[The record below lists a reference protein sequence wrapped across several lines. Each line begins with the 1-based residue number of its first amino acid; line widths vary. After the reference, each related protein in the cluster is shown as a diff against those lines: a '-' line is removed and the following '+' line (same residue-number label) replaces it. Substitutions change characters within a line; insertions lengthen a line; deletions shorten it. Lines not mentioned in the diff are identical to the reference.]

1 MNPGKLN
8 LPARYFA
15 LRQTQGPSGAPRNDY
30 APPVSLHVGRDSG
43 KQSAVVVDSVG
54 SRRVQAEVG
63 FFSHFA
69 EWLEVGGRLS
79 VEGKTYEIVSV
90 NPPAKAAYRSALIL
104 TCRRL
109 AGVTQ
114 PT

>member
-43 KQSAVVVDSVG
+43 KQAAAVVDSVG

-90 NPPAKAAYRSALIL
+90 TPEGAYRAKLIL
-104 TCRRL
+104 TCKHL

-114 PT
+114 PVS